1 MKEVIVRD
9 ADLRLAAEDM
19 DAFLKVFKDG
29 IYAAIDGELTAETM
43 SELNAEQITLLAYCI
58 LHEEVMDGGF
68 IQLIHNGY
76 GGFIFLNPFAKVLR
90 QWGMR
95 ELSKLIYDAH
105 TLYIKYR
112 EEIER
117 ECSDE
122 DFMEMFERF
131 PEFDDMDDKFV
142 ENEEEYTSQIAC
154 YVDEHIDRFAKIEQ

>member
-95 ELSKLIYDAH
+95 EL
-105 TLYIKYR
+105 
-112 EEIER
+112 
-117 ECSDE
+117 
-122 DFMEMFERF
+122 
-131 PEFDDMDDKFV
+131 P
-142 ENEEEYTSQIAC
+142 NW
-154 YVDEHIDRFAKIEQ
+154 